1 MTRRAIS
8 ISAALCA
15 AALLAFAGSAV
26 ARNSAPTTVTIKK
39 ESDGFFGFVSSP
51 KANKCANNREVTV
64 YKEKGDSPDPSSDKK
79 IASDTAQPNGD
90 GYMWSTGNSGN
101 QKGDFYAFAH
111 RIPGCK
117 KGISKVVTR
126 H

>member
-26 ARNSAPTTVTIKK
+26 ARSAAPTTVTIKDAG
-39 ESDGFFGFVSSP
+39 DGFFGFVKSTKP
-51 KANKCANNREVTV
+51 NRCANGRTV
-64 YKEKGDSPDPSSDKK
+64 ALYKMKGDAPDRSVDKK
-79 IASDTAQPNGD
+79 IGTDTAQPNGD
-90 GYMWSTGNSGN
+90 GYEWNTGNTGN

-117 KGISKVVTR
+117 KGISKVISR
-126 H
+126 